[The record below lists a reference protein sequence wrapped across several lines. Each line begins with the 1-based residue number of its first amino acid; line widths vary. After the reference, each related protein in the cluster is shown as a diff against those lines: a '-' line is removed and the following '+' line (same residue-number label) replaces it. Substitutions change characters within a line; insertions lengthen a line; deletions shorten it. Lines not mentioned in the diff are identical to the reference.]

1 MKKIILG
8 MAALAA
14 VTAVSCSDKGSADN
28 TANADKYSVP
38 EATSDSVNSYFG
50 SFVGTSIL
58 GEYSPVAT
66 DTRVSTPP
74 CRPNSP
80 NPTS

>member
-38 EATSDSVNSYFG
+38 EA
-50 SFVGTSIL
+50 
-58 GEYSPVAT
+58 
-66 DTRVSTPP
+66 
-74 CRPNSP
+74 
-80 NPTS
+80 